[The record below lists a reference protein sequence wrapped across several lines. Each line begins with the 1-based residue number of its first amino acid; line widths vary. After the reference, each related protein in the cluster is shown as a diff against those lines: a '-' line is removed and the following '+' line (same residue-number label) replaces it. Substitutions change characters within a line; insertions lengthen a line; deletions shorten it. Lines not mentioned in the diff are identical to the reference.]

1 MFRTTAA
8 VILCGALGLSSA
20 CPEAVA
26 IGQSATIIPAADGTL
41 VRLDGPQNVR
51 IYPRSTG
58 ENVVWLAGPG
68 SSATVTGT
76 GRAIYLMMPATFM
89 SPGPYYGNM
98 AGSAL
103 RYRVDDRPWQT
114 LEVVS
119 SARDIALAEDLS
131 AGPHTVRVEPV
142 RGQVGLGSFHFSPAP
157 LSRLGG
163 TVTAEEFGELMTDV
177 RADVFQDD
185 ALVRSTYTRNP
196 VNGKWSILG
205 LAPGS
210 YRVRFMANGW
220 RPREITAVVARAGEK
235 IELGNVVMS
244 ADVEPQAKSWRT
256 YIGAGR
262 TESVSPGGTL
272 LWEIPDP
279 DSVKEAYLTSR
290 YKTIPLELVPQGQRG
305 PGRPTAGGRA
315 TLANVGLR
323 VPPTTPHDMYGLRIV
338 QFAAG
343 VAYPTVVEQA
353 VSVREPLPSSYH
365 IAGVG
370 HMNTWGQQ
378 TSEYLARVAETAQLA
393 GARHLLI
400 ANDVNP
406 LYIAG
411 ALRNLRIPY
420 LVTNGNHTVGRWLE
434 FFGPRTFAVDDGP
447 LRLVAFNDRPDQSWR
462 DVEDLLVGRPG
473 ATSRVVVAYE
483 GYAPVEMIRRSGV
496 DLLFDGHSTGDHPNR
511 AEFPPGTLQ
520 MRAPTQETMR
530 WIAMNHGGLSPTVTA
545 TSGTVQEIQG
555 LGAKSG
561 VPLLEFPRTGPAP
574 LRVEYSQP
582 NDGSAPTVTA
592 TVVNETD
599 ITFESARLRFVL
611 RAGAASVTGGKVLQS
626 FVSDD
631 GKVTVIDVELSVRR
645 RSTTTV
651 QAGAR
656 AN

>member
-1 MFRTTAA
+1 
-8 VILCGALGLSSA
+8 
-20 CPEAVA
+20 
-26 IGQSATIIPAADGTL
+26 
-41 VRLDGPQNVR
+41 
-51 IYPRSTG
+51 
-58 ENVVWLAGPG
+58 
-68 SSATVTGT
+68 
-76 GRAIYLMMPATFM
+76 
-89 SPGPYYGNM
+89 
-98 AGSAL
+98 
-103 RYRVDDRPWQT
+103 
-114 LEVVS
+114 
-119 SARDIALAEDLS
+119 
-131 AGPHTVRVEPV
+131 
-142 RGQVGLGSFHFSPAP
+142 
-157 LSRLGG
+157 
-163 TVTAEEFGELMTDV
+163 
-177 RADVFQDD
+177 
-185 ALVRSTYTRNP
+185 
-196 VNGKWSILG
+196 
-205 LAPGS
+205 
-210 YRVRFMANGW
+210 
-220 RPREITAVVARAGEK
+220 
-235 IELGNVVMS
+235 
-244 ADVEPQAKSWRT
+244 
-256 YIGAGR
+256 
-262 TESVSPGGTL
+262 
-272 LWEIPDP
+272 
-279 DSVKEAYLTSR
+279 
-290 YKTIPLELVPQGQRG
+290 
-305 PGRPTAGGRA
+305 
-315 TLANVGLR
+315 
-323 VPPTTPHDMYGLRIV
+323 
-338 QFAAG
+338 
-343 VAYPTVVEQA
+343 
-353 VSVREPLPSSYH
+353 
-365 IAGVG
+365 
-370 HMNTWGQQ
+370 MNTWGQQ